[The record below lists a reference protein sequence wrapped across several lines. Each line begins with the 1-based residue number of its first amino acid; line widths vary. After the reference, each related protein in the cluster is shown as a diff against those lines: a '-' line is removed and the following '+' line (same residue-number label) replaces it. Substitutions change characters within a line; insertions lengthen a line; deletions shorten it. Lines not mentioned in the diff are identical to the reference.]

1 MLKTYQAPVY
11 KNRVVNILFIYLY
24 LGNLRRLTM
33 HIDSDLS
40 VYLIYIMLLTFTTA
54 TLIITK
60 YQKKQK
66 RQGVEYIAHKPSF
79 TEY

>member
-60 YQKKQK
+60 YQKKK
-66 RQGVEYIAHKPSF
+66 KKNNAKELNI
-79 TEY
+79 